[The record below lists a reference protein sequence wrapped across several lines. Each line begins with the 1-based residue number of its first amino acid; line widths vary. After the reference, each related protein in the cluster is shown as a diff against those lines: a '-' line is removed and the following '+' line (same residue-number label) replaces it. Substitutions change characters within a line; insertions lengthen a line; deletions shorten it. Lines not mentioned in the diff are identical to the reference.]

1 MKIISGNLKDKNI
14 QINCECCHCTYEIES
29 REDFKIHWVCK
40 PVKVWCDP
48 NIEIPEYS
56 IVCPVCGRDIYIGL
70 DEEDYEGVRIL
81 RNCFNEVI
89 MSRSDWKS
97 RYKVKP
103 RVRGKVSSI

>member
-29 REDFKIHWVCK
+29 REDFRIHWVVK
-40 PVKVWCDP
+40 PLSNGGYDFKT
-48 NIEIPEYS
+48 EIPEYS
-56 IVCPVCGRDIYIGL
+56 VVCPVCGRDIFIGL

-89 MSRSDWKS
+89 MSRPDWKS
-97 RYKVKP
+97 RYKVEP
-103 RVRGKVSSI
+103 RKRQTKS